1 MMTISGNTLRASFL
15 SFFEFLLV
23 FSPRLRLAL
32 AALAAGDDRN
42 NTRNQS
48 SQAGPSALGTAPWE

>member
-1 MMTISGNTLRASFL
+1 MRASFL
-15 SFFEFLLV
+15 SFLEFLLV
-23 FSPRLRLAL
+23 FSPCLRLAL

-48 SQAGPSALGTAPWE
+48 SQAGLSALGTAPWE